1 MTRFTLNSDGTYT
14 KYITVNDVHYKI
26 TISKREWDTIQH
38 SKIKDHI
45 KYWKKNPSRT
55 LRYGSYEL
63 VETIP
68 VTDYFICSICD
79 KTYKSRAGYL
89 RHIHKYHPEPEPVIE
104 PVVAPAVEPPE
115 EITPANERTT
125 VVPSIITNNN
135 TTNNN
140 QHIHINLPS
149 PHNFG
154 DENPKW
160 LTSDVIL
167 RAIQHIPTAI
177 PILIKEKHF
186 NDKFPENQN
195 VRLDN
200 KRSIKKRLK
209 VFAEGRWC
217 LKDRPEL
224 EFQLIEQVYDVL
236 DEFIDMMTE
245 DANEE
250 DVDDEA
256 SPIDKRI
263 AHITRR
269 IRASEM
275 RSRRVR
281 RVLGDWERFKDNIQ
295 DEYEKTV
302 EPFKDKI
309 DTFLLD
315 NELRLEQLRERR
327 AALMG

>member
-1 MTRFTLNSDGTYT
+1 MTRFTINSDGTYT
-14 KYITVNDVHYKI
+14 KYITVDDVHYKI
-26 TISKREWDTIQH
+26 TISKREWDTVKH

-55 LRYGSYEL
+55 LRYGSYEI

-89 RHIHKYHPEPEPVIE
+89 RHIHKYHPEP
-104 PVVAPAVEPPE
+104 VVDPIPE
-115 EITPANERTT
+115 DSIPTNERTT
-125 VVPSIITNNN
+125 AAPLVVTNNN

-140 QHIHINLPS
+140 QHIHITLP
-149 PHNFG
+149 PLHNFG

-177 PILIKEKHF
+177 PNLIKEKHF

-195 VRLDN
+195 VRLEN

-224 EFQLIEQVYDVL
+224 EFQLIDQIYDVL
-236 DEFIDMMTE
+236 DEFIDIMME
-245 DANEE
+245 DAEAG

-256 SPIDKRI
+256 SSIDKRI

-275 RSRRVR
+275 RSRRVQ

-295 DEYEKTV
+295 DEYDKTV

-315 NELRLEQLRERR
+315 NELRLEQLREKR
-327 AALMG
+327 AMLMG